1 MGKWDTSPEL
11 TGLNSLLSLHFFN
24 RDLWMDGVCLTF
36 PEQVNDF
43 LVGQGLFINLPNKN
57 ILQVLSKNHEY

>member
-1 MGKWDTSPEL
+1 
-11 TGLNSLLSLHFFN
+11 
-24 RDLWMDGVCLTF
+24 MDGVCLTF

-57 ILQVLSKNHEY
+57 ILQVLRITSIKKFNYKMFLYGVSLLK